1 MHKTEKNLL
10 PPLRQSWNNNF
21 AHSNRENDSNECHS
35 PSNPKTYKE
44 MTKEVKE
51 QVEKIRRIGPLFQS

>member
-1 MHKTEKNLL
+1 MHKTEKSLL

-21 AHSNRENDSNECHS
+21 THSDRENDECHS